1 MPREWFLFNRKART
15 DMTPKVRMMR
25 LLLGLGGLL
34 AVAAPSS
41 AMAHDNLGGDELAAT
56 NWMLIGAIAV
66 IVMGLLAGIWALRDG
81 QFTNIEDIKYR
92 MIDLSEDYDAVM
104 AEADAREERTLE
116 ERTAASRPDVRQP
129 SDQPAITPAGKQAVA
144 IDHTA

>member
-1 MPREWFLFNRKART
+1 
-15 DMTPKVRMMR
+15 MTPKVRMMR

-81 QFTNIEDIKYR
+81 QFTNIEDIKNTFMR
-92 MIDLSEDYDAVM
+92 
-104 AEADAREERTLE
+104 
-116 ERTAASRPDVRQP
+116 
-129 SDQPAITPAGKQAVA
+129 
-144 IDHTA
+144 